1 MWQTKPESSSVNYKR
16 KLEKDTFS
24 CPRVAACDKIVYAI
38 TYKIIIK
45 NFEGPTYL

>member
-24 CPRVAACDKIVYAI
+24 WPCVSPHDKRVYAI
-38 TYKIIIK
+38 AYKIIIK
-45 NFEGPTYL
+45 NFERPACF